1 MPSIKRFR
9 NIETKKTLLKNLK
22 TNFFKDLYI
31 LDQDKLK
38 VRWLKMVNLMEFKEM
53 RSLKEYK
60 TLKSKRLFG
69 VNIFF
74 FK

>member
-1 MPSIKRFR
+1 MPSITRFR
-9 NIETKKTLLKNLK
+9 NIETKNTLLKILK
-22 TNFFKDLYI
+22 TIFFKDLYI
-31 LDQDKLK
+31 LDKDKLK

-69 VNIFF
+69 ENLD
-74 FK
+74 